1 MSNLG
6 PYQWF
11 TTISKKVGGPY
22 QLLGI
27 TAIGGYTVIRIIEAG
42 GKTVYKLVK
51 KYKGKNQRKN
61 IIETPEYTVVKAGK
75 SNENVN
81 FSIGDKFRILEKDKD
96 SVLID
101 KLDDP
106 NSPYFVSA
114 AFLEEISEYD
124 GKSKARDK

>member
-27 TAIGGYTVIRIIEAG
+27 TAIGGYAVLRIVEAG
-42 GKTVYKLVK
+42 GKRAYKLGKEYNEKNRGK
-51 KYKGKNQRKN
+51 K
-61 IIETPEYTVVKAGK
+61 IIETSEYTVIKAGK
-75 SNENVN
+75 SNENIN
-81 FSIGDKFRILEKDKD
+81 FSIDDKFRILEKDKD
-96 SVLID
+96 SILID
-101 KLDDP
+101 KLGDP

-114 AFLEEISEYD
+114 SFLEEISEYD

>member
-6 PYQWF
+6 AYQWF

-42 GKTVYKLVK
+42 GKAVYKLVK
-51 KYKGKNQRKN
+51 KNKGKNQRKN
-61 IIETPEYTVVKAGK
+61 IIETPEYTVIKAGK

-101 KLDDP
+101 KLGDP

-114 AFLEEISEYD
+114 SFLEEISEYD
-124 GKSKARDK
+124 GKSKARGK

>member
-6 PYQWF
+6 AYQWF

-61 IIETPEYTVVKAGK
+61 IIKVPEYTVIKAGK
-75 SNENVN
+75 NNENVT

-101 KLDDP
+101 KIDDP
-106 NSPYFVSA
+106 NSPYFVSVS
-114 AFLEEISEYD
+114 FLEEVSEYS
-124 GKSKARDK
+124 GKGKA

>member
-6 PYQWF
+6 AYQWF

-27 TAIGGYTVIRIIEAG
+27 TAIGGYTVIRIIESG

-51 KYKGKNQRKN
+51 KYKGKKQRKN
-61 IIETPEYTVVKAGK
+61 IIEAPEYTVIKAGK
-75 SNENVN
+75 NNENVT

-101 KLDDP
+101 KLGDP
-106 NSPYFVSA
+106 NSPYFVSVS
-114 AFLEEISEYD
+114 FLEEVSEYG
-124 GKSKARDK
+124 GKGKA